1 MTKKTILITGAA
13 GNIGKKLREHLDGR
27 YTLKMVDIEPLG
39 DPDISM
45 IDLSKWDDSLVE
57 LFDGV
62 DVVVHLAAD
71 PQANKTWEELIA
83 PNLDALNNVFVGAI
97 KARVPRVIF
106 ASSNHVMGGYS
117 AGNGS
122 GRWLTTKLEHKPGTQ
137 YESRIGECNST
148 PYGSMK
154 LFGERLGK
162 CYAEA
167 ADAVCV
173 AIRIGWVCRI
183 GDNRPDDLPK
193 DAPTWFKRMWLSTPD
208 MCRLMEQAITVALKP
223 KTFLVVNGMS
233 DNEGMVW
240 NIEETKALLGYAPV
254 DGLTLSQSARVV
266 D

>member
-1 MTKKTILITGAA
+1 
-13 GNIGKKLREHLDGR
+13 
-27 YTLKMVDIEPLG
+27 MVDIEPSG

-45 IDLSKWDDSLVE
+45 IDLSKWDNSLVE
-57 LFDGV
+57 LLDGV

-83 PNLDALNNVFVGAI
+83 PNLDALNNVFVAAI

-106 ASSNHVMGGYS
+106 ASSNHVMGGYL
-117 AGNGS
+117 AGS
-122 GRWLTTKLEHKPGTQ
+122 GSDRSLTTKLEHKPGTL
-137 YESRIGECNST
+137 YVSRTGEECNST

-167 ADAVCV
+167 ADAVCIAV
-173 AIRIGWVCRI
+173 RIGWVWRI
-183 GDNRPDDLPK
+183 GDNRPEDLPK
-193 DAPTWFKRMWLSTPD
+193 DALTWFKRMWLSTAD
-208 MCRLMEQAITVALKP
+208 MCQLMEQAITVALKP

-254 DGLTLSQSARVV
+254 DGLKLSQSERVV